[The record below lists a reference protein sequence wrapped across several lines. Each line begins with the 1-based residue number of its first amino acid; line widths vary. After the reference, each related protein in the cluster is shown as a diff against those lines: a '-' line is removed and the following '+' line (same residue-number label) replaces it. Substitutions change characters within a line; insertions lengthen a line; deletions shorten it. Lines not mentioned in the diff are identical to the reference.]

1 MERHATDE
9 VLAHLD
15 ALLAEGT
22 PVTCWR
28 CEKAVGAPS
37 LCVTCKSEIGYQ
49 APPKGTVRTPWL
61 G

>member
-15 ALLAEGT
+15 ALLAEGM

-28 CEKAVGAPS
+28 CEKAPGDPS
-37 LCVTCKSEIGYQ
+37 LCSGCKEEVGYRP
-49 APPKGTVRTPWL
+49 PPKGTVRVPWT